1 VQLTSDGRQRDVHD
15 RAVEADDE
23 QAQAADG
30 QDEQSALAAEFGQG
44 GSPRWP
50 VAAAATGVL
59 VHLQRLLV
67 YN

>member
-30 QDEQSALAAEFGQG
+30 QDEQSAPAAEFGQG
-44 GSPRWP
+44 RSPRAGIRTF
-50 VAAAATGVL
+50 VFV
-59 VHLQRLLV
+59 QRLLV